1 MALKCYEALKCSV
14 YSRVDMIVKD
24 GEPYVLEINTLPGM
38 TSNSL
43 FPKSAKAAGISFSEL
58 LNLIIKYS
66 MEERA

>member
-1 MALKCYEALKCSV
+1 
-14 YSRVDMIVKD
+14 

-43 FPKSAKAAGISFSEL
+43 FPKSARAAGISFSEL